1 MTHSADLPRLYRGQ
15 INLWVEDAVTHQ
27 YLEELWLGSPVQ
39 FLIGGGSSGV
49 GAVVNDARA
58 NGYSNVFG
66 LVDRDFG
73 PTNYSH
79 WDDETKGFLRFVL
92 PVFELENYL
101 LDARSLAESDVNT
114 AGKTQADI
122 EAIMRDRASELV
134 WWMTCRDV
142 IARLRQ
148 CILDDFMK
156 QPKWTDIAD
165 LAGAEEYIL
174 QSKWHANISSRVD
187 RIASEM
193 EVRAMLEDAHA
204 QYDSQLASD
213 KWLRSF
219 SGKEILRHVRS
230 RVYNPPVRPASQ
242 SDLDADVAKSVAKCQ
257 MESEGMP
264 QDLADLL
271 TALKRKARVP

>member
-1 MTHSADLPRLYRGQ
+1 MTCTADLPRLYRGQ
-15 INLWVEDAVTHQ
+15 INLWVEDSVTHQ

-49 GAVVNDARA
+49 SAVVSDAQA

-73 PTNYSH
+73 PTNYRH
-79 WDDETKGFLRFVL
+79 WNDEAKGFHRFVL

-114 AGKTQADI
+114 AGKTRADI
-122 EAIMRDRASELV
+122 EALMRDRASELV

-142 IARLRQ
+142 IGRLRE
-148 CILDDFMK
+148 CVLDDFMK
-156 QPKWTDIAD
+156 QPKWTDVAD
-165 LAGAEEYIL
+165 LAAAEAYIL
-174 QSKWHANISSRVD
+174 RSQWHASISSRVD
-187 RIASEM
+187 RIAPETK
-193 EVRAMLEDAHA
+193 VREMLEDAHG
-204 QYDSQLASD
+204 QYDSQLASGE
-213 KWLRSF
+213 WLRTF

-242 SDLDADVAKSVAKCQ
+242 SHLDADVAKSVARRQVDSKRIPR
-257 MESEGMP
+257 E
-264 QDLADLL
+264 LADLL
-271 TALKRKARVP
+271 TALKRKAGVR